1 MKLKNLVSTAAALS
15 AVTLAGIS
23 LAGCSILYPNW
34 NTTAGPGD
42 TSTPSTSSSA
52 QATESA
58 SPAPTPTPTV
68 AMKKAQIS
76 VLDSGVDTAGN
87 VIFAVA
93 EVTNVVEDG
102 GTCTLTFIGAGKSK
116 TVSGKAESNAT
127 DTQCHPL
134 ELSLVGLPKGAGL
147 ITITYSSSTHTGT
160 SQATA
165 VTIP

>member
-1 MKLKNLVSTAAALS
+1 MKLKNLISSAAALTT
-15 AVTLAGIS
+15 VTLAGIS
-23 LAGCSILYPNW
+23 LTGCSILYPNW

-42 TSTPSTSSSA
+42 TSTPSSSSSS
-52 QATESA
+52 QVSESA
-58 SPAPTPTPTV
+58 SPTPTPTPTV
-68 AMKKAQIS
+68 ALKKAQIS
-76 VLDSGVDTAGN
+76 VIDSGVDTAGN

-102 GTCTLTFIGAGKSK
+102 GTCTLTFIGAGKTKS
-116 TVSGKAESNAT
+116 VSGKAESNAT

-147 ITITYSSSTHTGT
+147 VTIAYTSTTHTGT
-160 SQATA
+160 SAATA